1 METLEERVQNNA
13 HRHETRDEMGTEE
26 HERVN
31 SQRREND
38 VLNRHQ
44 MNESRRMRGI
54 ETIYYKARYTKTS
67 DSQ

>member
-1 METLEERVQNNA
+1 MDTEKYER
-13 HRHETRDEMGTEE
+13 EIY
-26 HERVN
+26 
-31 SQRREND
+31 QRYESD